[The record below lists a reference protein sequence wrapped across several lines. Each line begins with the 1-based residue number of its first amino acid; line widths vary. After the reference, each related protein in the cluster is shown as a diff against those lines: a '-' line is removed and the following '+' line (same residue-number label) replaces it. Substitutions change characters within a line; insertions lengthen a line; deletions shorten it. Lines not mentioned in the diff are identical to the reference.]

1 MAGFVVFVWP
11 VSDWRVSGRPALV
24 AGSAP
29 SFGKL
34 PLPKRR
40 LSLAQFFKE
49 SPLRHR
55 RQGLCGREESR
66 SQSDCRQESVS
77 EKPRQ
82 AEIPHRD
89 AILLTLPRL
98 ETSRNTNPDVF
109 CYSEIM
115 ETATTI
121 TIAKPQDPMPSVSK
135 VEASKGRQLYVRLT
149 DGRSGMLDLS
159 DWEGPLADRWET
171 EGFDH
176 WREDAGFA
184 CWGEDRHIC
193 PDFCSDELVE
203 MTYEEWLASFDSVFE
218 TQPSVI

>member
-11 VSDWRVSGRPALV
+11 VSDWRVSGQPVLV

-49 SPLRHR
+49 LPLKR
-55 RQGLCGREESR
+55 RRPGLCGREESR

-82 AEIPHRD
+82 AEIPHID
-89 AILLTLPRL
+89 AILLTRCRL
-98 ETSRNTNPDVF
+98 KHRKNTKTAVLLYAGN
-109 CYSEIM
+109 M
-115 ETATTI
+115 KLKATTGRRI
-121 TIAKPQDPMPSVSK
+121 HLPSVTA
-135 VEASKGRQLYVRLT
+135 VEAYPPRRQLYVRLS

-159 DWEGPLADRWET
+159 DWEGYLPDRWDA
-171 EGFDH
+171 EGFDR
-176 WREDAGFA
+176 WKVDGATA
-184 CWGEDRHIC
+184 CWGEDRHIS
-193 PDFCSDELVE
+193 PLFCSEELIE
-203 MTYEEWLASFDSVFE
+203 MTHEEWLSSRESVFAGR
-218 TQPSVI
+218 SRGVV